1 MKKMN
6 KTAALFLAVTVL
18 VSSIPVCE
26 KETDAYTVT
35 EQSGQYLVDE
45 LSESAIKALDEVSV
59 TDKEMLEDIIERS
72 YNNDF
77 QVKTYII
84 RTERENL
91 DTTYWRE
98 YIHSKGDF
106 NIALNWSTV
115 RYIAYA
121 GDYTYHTVTVSSGVT
136 FSPFDYTTRTVER
149 WDEYIDTV
157 RDVENRMGILNDSL
171 CDYQKI
177 QLAYIWIKQNVL
189 DENWVENSHSPCI
202 SDGQEALE
210 AVLDNHAV
218 CAGYT
223 RIFNRFMHDCGIE
236 SYYVSNSSHA
246 LNLVKLNGEYY
257 GTDCQVGTLT
267 CDEGYEMYNNNGKLL
282 WDLGGLLTKIL
293 SSSFD
298 SINEYNAI
306 IHYDTDFIMS
316 ENGKSCRIV
325 PLAEIIEPTC
335 TTDGSFLKE
344 GKVDEHCDYCGEIHS
359 FTLPAAHTYETVD
372 VKQPTCTEEG
382 YIKKVCKECG
392 SETTEILEKA
402 AHDYAVEATESDY
415 DTQGCF
421 TIKCKTC
428 GDIYYQEYKDKL
440 ERPTT
445 ETTTVS
451 GDSQPVTT
459 SPYSKE
465 DLVRTD
471 RGYGI
476 ITWYDAEQQ
485 DWYCMQ
491 GESEVPMKRELALN
505 GAYTNGLWVMTGTL
519 DKGRLYDTTTE
530 EWIGAGDD
538 VECYFDTETRTWK
551 IYMEWYRED
560 TATTEP
566 EESAT
571 TPKETETTLVHE
583 LSTTKSGTETTTDSN
598 GQGKK
603 ATTAPVQQQTT
614 TTKKVTKP
622 GRMKLKA
629 SNKKGRKIKLSW
641 KKVTGATKYQ
651 VKYVLGKKTVIKNV
665 KKTKKT
671 YTFSKLK
678 KSKTYKVYIRA
689 YNKAGWGKWS
699 RVKKVKVKK

>member
-35 EQSGQYLVDE
+35 DQSGQYLVDE
-45 LSESAIKALDEVSV
+45 LSESAIKALDEISV
-59 TDKEMLEDIIERS
+59 TDKEMLDDIIERS

-77 QVKTYII
+77 RTKTYII
-84 RTERENL
+84 RTEGEDL
-91 DTTYWRE
+91 DTTYWNG
-98 YIHSKGDF
+98 YLTSKGDF
-106 NIALNWSTV
+106 NLSITRQYG
-115 RYIAYA
+115 RYIGSAEGHY
-121 GDYTYHTVTVSSGVT
+121 YHTITISPKVS

-149 WDEYIDTV
+149 WNEYMDTV
-157 RDVENRMGILNDSL
+157 RNVENRIGILDDSL

-177 QLAYIWIKQNVL
+177 QLAYIWIKQNVKYGTL
-189 DENWVENSHSPCI
+189 GHVSVS
-202 SDGQEALE
+202 SGQEPIE
-210 AVLDNHAV
+210 AVLDGYAM

-223 RIFNRFMHDCGIE
+223 RTFNRFMHDCGIE

-246 LNLVKLNGEYY
+246 LNLVKLNDEYY
-257 GTDCQVGTLT
+257 GTDCQASTLT
-267 CDEGYEMYNNNGKLL
+267 CDEGYEEYNNNGKLL
-282 WDLGGLLTKIL
+282 WYMDGALAGIADGYLDTR
-293 SSSFD
+293 
-298 SINEYNAI
+298 NEYASI
-306 IHYDTDFIMS
+306 QHYDTTFTTHNTGITCVT
-316 ENGKSCRIV
+316 G

-335 TTDGSFLKE
+335 TTGGSFLKE
-344 GKVDEHCDYCGEIHS
+344 GKVDEHCDYCGEIHT
-359 FTLPAAHTYETVD
+359 FTLQAAHTYETVE

-392 SETTEILEKA
+392 EETTEILETT

-415 DTQGCF
+415 DTQGYF
-421 TIKCKTC
+421 NVKCKTC
-428 GDIYYQEYKDKL
+428 GEVYYEEYKDKL

-451 GDSQPVTT
+451 GNPQPVTT
-459 SPYSKE
+459 SPYSEE

-519 DKGRLYDTTTE
+519 DKGRLYDIYE
-530 EWIGAGDD
+530 EKWISSGDD
-538 VECYFDTETRTWK
+538 VECYFDTETHTWK

-571 TPKETETTLVHE
+571 TPKETETTPVQEPL
-583 LSTTKSGTETTTDSN
+583 TTKYGTETTTDSN

-603 ATTAPVQQQTT
+603 ETTAQAQQQ

-651 VKYVLGKKTVIKNV
+651 IKYVRGKKTVIKNV
-665 KKTKKT
+665 KKTKKS

-699 RVKKVKVKK
+699 KVKKVKVKK